1 MRFNSHLARRLFWIV
16 FISVTVVTYIVM
28 PVTAMYFMRDIA
40 IKAVAAYREDATP
53 DTVDKLV
60 GLVQLVSKIG
70 WIPLLINSISSL
82 TLAVAAGY
90 LVSRPAE
97 GMHRNIQD
105 LIHDL
110 RGPISGIVGDA
121 EIAIDMKKDSAESLQ
136 SILAK
141 AEALLATYDLNAEIV
156 RNYDGTDR
164 EKVSDFDLIAIIED
178 YATIFSDI
186 AEAKGVRFLVSHP
199 LHPVVVKAHSD
210 KIRRLVANLVDNAV
224 KSVHNGSEQSEN
236 LLAAAESMEQ
246 KASDTLSESR
256 KNIVENKKTIE
267 EVISKLRA
275 LSKINTFVN
284 DILSIATQ
292 TKLLSLNASIE
303 AARAGEQGKGFAV
316 VATEIGTLATNTSS
330 AAQKIQDITRLTNES
345 IDETV
350 KCFDELNE
358 YLENDIMLKL
368 EEFNSE
374 AQNNNKITS
383 ELIGNI
389 NEINHNVLE
398 FKQFVNELVSQMDE
412 IRLLS
417 EQNSA
422 GIDDIVL
429 KNEKTS
435 NIAENMAGSAG
446 NNKNNAKA
454 LGEII
459 SKFTMN

>member
-121 EIAIDMKKDSAESLQ
+121 EIAIDMKKDAAESLQ
-136 SILAK
+136 SILNK

-164 EKVSDFDLIAIIED
+164 EKVSDFDLVEIIED
-178 YATIFSDI
+178 YATIFGDI
-186 AEAKGVRFLVSHP
+186 AEEKGVRFLVSHP
-199 LHPVVVKAHSD
+199 LHPVVVRAHSD

-224 KSVHNGSEQSEN
+224 KYTPEGGRILAEAVREGKYAVIRVSNTVEKPLTKEQCSRLFSRFYRADEPRSKEQRSGFGIG
-236 LLAAAESMEQ
+236 LAIAAAIAEKHGGSMN
-246 KASDTLSESR
+246 ARMDGDRL
-256 KNIVENKKTIE
+256 
-267 EVISKLRA
+267 VISA
-275 LSKINTFVN
+275 LLPKDHKPETPGITVY
-284 DILSIATQ
+284 
-292 TKLLSLNASIE
+292 
-303 AARAGEQGKGFAV
+303 
-316 VATEIGTLATNTSS
+316 TL
-330 AAQKIQDITRLTNES
+330 
-345 IDETV
+345 
-350 KCFDELNE
+350 
-358 YLENDIMLKL
+358 
-368 EEFNSE
+368 
-374 AQNNNKITS
+374 
-383 ELIGNI
+383 
-389 NEINHNVLE
+389 
-398 FKQFVNELVSQMDE
+398 
-412 IRLLS
+412 
-417 EQNSA
+417 
-422 GIDDIVL
+422 
-429 KNEKTS
+429 
-435 NIAENMAGSAG
+435 
-446 NNKNNAKA
+446 
-454 LGEII
+454 
-459 SKFTMN
+459 